1 MGLKKRNGGLLV
13 SHYYPIYVELQNKP
27 VLVVGGG
34 KVAYRKVKTLVEHG
48 AIVRIVS
55 PKLDPELKE
64 LVDDVHC
71 FWKEKEYSS
80 DDLQDEVLVFS
91 CTEIEDVNK
100 TVARNAMEAFRLINV
115 VDDPDKCSFI
125 VPSILERGDLS
136 IAVSTGGSSPIVARQ
151 IRADLE
157 EHYGDAYKDY
167 LLLLKSW
174 RKEVKAQLTASQKE
188 RFWNRATDGEVLQ
201 LLKNGQ
207 QEDAK
212 GVMEKCFQ
220 SLLG

>member
-1 MGLKKRNGGLLV
+1 M

-34 KVAYRKVKTLVEHG
+34 TVAYRKVKTLLEHG

-55 PKLDPELKE
+55 PKLHPELNE
-64 LVDDVHC
+64 LVDDVRC
-71 FWKEKEYSS
+71 VWNEKEYSS
-80 DDLQDEVLVFS
+80 DDLQDAVLVFS
-91 CTEIEDVNK
+91 CTEIEDVNSA
-100 TVARNAMEAFRLINV
+100 VARNANEAFRLINV
-115 VDDPDKCSFI
+115 VDDPEKCTFI

-151 IRADLE
+151 IRAELE
-157 EHYGDAYKDY
+157 EQYGDPYKEY

-174 RKEVKAQLTASQKE
+174 RKEVKAQLAAEQKE
-188 RFWNRATDGEVLQ
+188 RFWNRVTDGEVLQ
-201 LLKNGQ
+201 LIKNGQ
-207 QEDAK
+207 HEDAK
-212 GVMEKCFQ
+212 GVMAKCFQ